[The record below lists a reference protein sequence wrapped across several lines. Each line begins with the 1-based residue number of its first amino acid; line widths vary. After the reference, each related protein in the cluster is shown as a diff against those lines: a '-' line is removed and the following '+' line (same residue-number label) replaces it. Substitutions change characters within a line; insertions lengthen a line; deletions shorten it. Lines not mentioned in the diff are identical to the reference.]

1 MGVDDV
7 IPAAA
12 TNRWG
17 DTVASPRPAGP
28 EIIGG
33 TSMRIVITGA
43 SGNVGTALLRILPA
57 EHDVVGVV
65 RRPPAPQGVYHRA
78 DWCALDLTGPG
89 GIADLRRVFEG
100 AEVVVHL
107 AWGFQPTRDTRYLTQ
122 LGVGG
127 TAAVLQ
133 ASHASGVG
141 QLVHMSSVGTYASG
155 SYGKRVDETWPTTGI
170 ESSPYSRDKS
180 AAETLLDEYEQR
192 LGSAAIPVARMRPGF
207 ILQRAAA
214 SGLMRYGLPEYIP
227 MQLVPLLPLLP
238 LDRRLCIPLV
248 HADDVAQAI
257 SQVIERR
264 AAGPFNLA
272 AEPPI
277 GRDDVAAVLGARSVH
292 IPSGLLGTLVD
303 LSWRARLQHIDRGWI
318 DLAFTVPLLD
328 CSRARTDLGWTPKW
342 TSTEALADLLEGV
355 AQQTYTESAP
365 LRQRSMLD
373 LLRRDLT
380 EGLISSR
387 RLP

>member
-1 MGVDDV
+1 
-7 IPAAA
+7 
-12 TNRWG
+12 
-17 DTVASPRPAGP
+17 
-28 EIIGG
+28 
-33 TSMRIVITGA
+33 MRVVITGA

-65 RRPPAPQGVYHRA
+65 RRPPAPQDVYQRA
-78 DWCALDLTGPG
+78 DWCALDLTGQG
-89 GIADLRRVFEG
+89 GLADLRRVFEG

-141 QLVHMSSVGTYASG
+141 QLVHMSSVGTYGSG

-248 HADDVAQAI
+248 HADDVAEAI

>member
-1 MGVDDV
+1 
-7 IPAAA
+7 
-12 TNRWG
+12 
-17 DTVASPRPAGP
+17 
-28 EIIGG
+28 
-33 TSMRIVITGA
+33 MRVVITGA

-65 RRPPAPQGVYHRA
+65 RRPPAPQGVYQRA
-78 DWCALDLTGPG
+78 DWCALDLTGQG

-100 AEVVVHL
+100 ADVVVHL

-141 QLVHMSSVGTYASG
+141 QLVHMSSVGTYGSG

-277 GRDDVAAVLGARSVH
+277 GCDDVAAVLGARSVH